1 MGSIEILSVASTVP
15 EQHVASK
22 DILNQASKKVSPQAL
37 EMLEQMDIENR
48 YSIIENYPEYLC
60 GKCERKIM
68 IGVNDLV
75 INSINKCVAR
85 FGHDLNI
92 GLLIAVTNTAERP
105 LPCMAYEIL
114 SKTEDNL
121 LPHDINIINMQNQGC
136 SALIKAFE
144 LASYFLQANPDKQVV
159 VCVGEAHTAMVSP
172 TLSGEKI
179 FSFREIKEFHD
190 NRDQKKAASSLNNLI
205 NSYLFGDGAVS
216 FLLGHRTLDDGFES
230 YHLTNI
236 EPSDSEILAMN
247 EGGSKIPTYENFPQ
261 YVLGRTVPVRGAA
274 YSRLLLEQFL
284 KKDKATCPIEKKD
297 INYFLIHTGSKKIID
312 AVQKN
317 LNLQEQEDKIAVSYA
332 ILKNYGN
339 LSSCSIG
346 FMLDTLIN
354 KMNERGNILLIS
366 FGVGFSGSVAKLK
379 I

>member
-190 NRDQKKAASSLNNLI
+190 NRDQKRPHPL
-205 NSYLFGDGAVS
+205 
-216 FLLGHRTLDDGFES
+216 
-230 YHLTNI
+230 
-236 EPSDSEILAMN
+236 
-247 EGGSKIPTYENFPQ
+247 
-261 YVLGRTVPVRGAA
+261 
-274 YSRLLLEQFL
+274 
-284 KKDKATCPIEKKD
+284 
-297 INYFLIHTGSKKIID
+297 
-312 AVQKN
+312 
-317 LNLQEQEDKIAVSYA
+317 
-332 ILKNYGN
+332 
-339 LSSCSIG
+339 
-346 FMLDTLIN
+346 
-354 KMNERGNILLIS
+354 
-366 FGVGFSGSVAKLK
+366 
-379 I
+379 